1 MDRVRLPSSRQRRG
15 RLLLAVTL
23 AAVAVLLAGCFDP
36 LDRAGSRDPDPNHI
50 VVGSGG
56 VLEAQIIGQIYIDAL
71 KANGFQVTDQLN
83 SGTRERYVPALKAGD
98 IDLTPDFIGNLL
110 YYLASNNSAVSSERA
125 EQISSITDLPG
136 IEAAMPEALG
146 PDLAIG
152 EPAPGSDSDSVT
164 VTSTTAER
172 YRLKTIGDLA
182 ALSQRQTVTF
192 MANSEFATRS
202 VGVPGLEKNYG
213 LRVDFRP
220 NNDSGGQ
227 ATINELTS
235 GRVTAA
241 DIYTTTPAIT
251 TEDLV
256 VLEDPKNNFPANN
269 VVPLIAKSKV
279 TPKLLGVLNAVS
291 AKLTVTELRD
301 LNYAVSGPRKLEVE
315 QAASEWVDKWNLN
328 EKIGQ

>member
-1 MDRVRLPSSRQRRG
+1 MTQMRLPTSRRWRG
-15 RLLLAVTL
+15 RSVLAVVL
-23 AAVAVLLAGCFDP
+23 AAVALLSAGCFDP
-36 LDRAGSRDPDPNHI
+36 LDRAGSRDPDPNAI

-71 KANGFQVTDQLN
+71 TANGFRVTDRLN

-110 YYLASNNSAVSSERA
+110 YYLASNNPSVSTQRA
-125 EQISSITDLPG
+125 EQISTITDLAG
-136 IEAAMPEALG
+136 IQAAMPEALG
-146 PDLAIG
+146 PDLAVG

-164 VTSTTAER
+164 VTAETARR
-172 YRLKTIGDLA
+172 YGLRTIGDLA
-182 ALSQRQTVTF
+182 ALSRRQTVSF

-202 VGVPGLEKNYG
+202 VGVPGLQKNYG

-251 TEDLV
+251 TENLV

-269 VVPLIAKSKV
+269 VVPLIARSKA
-279 TPKLLGVLNAVS
+279 TPKLLGVLNAIS

-315 QAASEWVDKWNLN
+315 QAASDWVDRWNLN

>member
-1 MDRVRLPSSRQRRG
+1 MREPRSRRRRG
-15 RLLLAVTL
+15 RLVLAVVLTV
-23 AAVAVLLAGCFDP
+23 AAVVLAGCFDP
-36 LDRAGSRDPDPNHI
+36 LDRAGDRDPDPNHI

-110 YYLASNNSAVSSERA
+110 YYLAANNPAVSAERA
-125 EQISSITDLPG
+125 ETISAITGLQQ

-152 EPAPGSDSDSVT
+152 APAPGSDSDSVT
-164 VTSTTAER
+164 VTADTARR
-172 YRLKTIGDLA
+172 YSLKSIGDLA

-213 LRVDFRP
+213 LRVEFRP

-251 TEDLV
+251 TENLV

-269 VVPLIAKSKV
+269 VVPLIAKEKAS
-279 TPKLLGVLNAVS
+279 PRLLGVLDAVS

-328 EKIGQ
+328 EKIGTR